1 MDDYDVIYVPD
12 DERNARGDR
21 DHRSQTSVQT
31 RPGYGPQVTVGSR
44 RVTPGSRTILVPRRS
59 MGQAQPTVIYQQ
71 PYQEPSAASRLI
83 GDLTLGEALEMVAM
97 GLAAIQPLPV
107 APTGQGDVGI
117 DVDNL
122 VVYQTA
128 LATHAKRDE
137 QLRTIGSL
145 LARLLK

>member
-1 MDDYDVIYVPD
+1 MDEYDVIYVPD

-21 DHRSQTSVQT
+21 DHRAQQQT
-31 RPGYGPQVTVGSR
+31 RPGYGPPVPVGQR
-44 RVTPGSRTILVPRRS
+44 RVSSGSRTILVPRRS
-59 MGQAQPTVIYQQ
+59 TGQAQPTVIYQQ
-71 PYQEPSAASRLI
+71 PYQQPTVASRLI

-97 GLAAIQPLPV
+97 GLAAIQPLPI
-107 APTGQGDVGI
+107 APVGQGDVGL

-137 QLRTIGSL
+137 QLRTLGAL
-145 LARLLK
+145 LSRLLK